1 MVSFGE
7 ELLLILRRVVYL
19 CLISLFMLIKI
30 SVGFAS
36 PDLEKLTAQAVIL
49 IEADT
54 GKVIYEKNAEKKMY
68 PASTTK
74 IMTTILALEK
84 SNLNDVIMVSENAAG
99 TEGSSMQLATG
110 DQLPMIDALYGIMML
125 SGNDASIAVAEH
137 ISGLVENFAA
147 LMNEKAQRLG
157 AFHTHFANSC
167 GLPDPNHYTTAH
179 DLARIGAYAY
189 KNPMFREIIKTQYKS
204 FSWREYQAPVLFEN
218 TNLLLGNYQGI
229 NGMKTGYTEAAGEC
243 LVASAE
249 RDGVNLIAVVLH
261 CAQDYRWYEAAALL
275 DYGFEKVTMETMVT
289 KEGSSTFV
297 RVDDGISYRVKAS
310 PNEDIKIAVSNGDRN
325 RYALQLEVPTVRAPV
340 RKGQAVG
347 KINVLYGEE
356 VVRQIDLLAEEDVE
370 AGFNIFAKVAGL
382 FYDVIQWARSAME

>member
-1 MVSFGE
+1 
-7 ELLLILRRVVYL
+7 
-19 CLISLFMLIKI
+19 MLIKI

-137 ISGLVENFAA
+137 ISGLVENFAV